1 MTHVQTIKQLMQT
14 NRPTLVVPVVDG
26 HLLNG
31 EVQQDY
37 YQQLLNVFYPRGTQ
51 KGNMSPVL
59 SSIIKR
65 DNTTQTSPLEDE
77 ISPHHHYNHKLAVL

>member
-1 MTHVQTIKQLMQT
+1 MSQTQTIKQLMQT
-14 NRPTLVVPVVDG
+14 DPGFVPVGNG

-37 YQQLLNVFYPRGTQ
+37 YQQLLNVFYPR

-77 ISPHHHYNHKLAVL
+77 ISPTDCYNHKLVAL